1 MCVCVCVC
9 CADDKWTPCSV
20 YLEPFVG
27 LALSNL
33 AQEVSAGLADA
44 ACCRQYGLSGLQTH
58 THTER
63 KSSGCESAFGQ
74 NYIILYLDVDVV
86 SSVICTVFYCE
97 QHQCYLSELFKNTQK
112 NDRILLHKYPKSL
125 CLTRLWASSDL
136 TRVYKA
142 RGLSRGEI
150 AHCIMQISS
159 QQLYRTLTSE

>member
-1 MCVCVCVC
+1 MINGRRAAFTWNLSSVSLSPIWRRRSPLAWPMLPAAVSTVC
-9 CADDKWTPCSV
+9 
-20 YLEPFVG
+20 LG
-27 LALSNL
+27 
-33 AQEVSAGLADA
+33 
-44 ACCRQYGLSGLQTH
+44 CRHTH
-58 THTER
+58 THRER

-142 RGLSRGEI
+142 RGLSRGET

>member
-1 MCVCVCVC
+1 MDAVQRLPGTFRRSRSLQSGAGGLRWLGRC
-9 CADDKWTPCSV
+9 CLLPSIRSVWAAD
-20 YLEPFVG
+20 
-27 LALSNL
+27 
-33 AQEVSAGLADA
+33 
-44 ACCRQYGLSGLQTH
+44 TH

-142 RGLSRGEI
+142 RGLSRGET